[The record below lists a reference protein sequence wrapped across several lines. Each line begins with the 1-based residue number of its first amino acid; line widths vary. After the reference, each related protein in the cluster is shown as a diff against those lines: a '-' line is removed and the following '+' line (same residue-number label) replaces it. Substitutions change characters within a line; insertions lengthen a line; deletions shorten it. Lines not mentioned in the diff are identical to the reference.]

1 MRLVIFQERVD
12 ILKRL
17 KDGNSKGL
25 IFCKELQN
33 EGFRGSLKGIGFL

>member
-1 MRLVIFQERVD
+1 MRD

-17 KDGNSKGL
+17 MDVNSKEL

-33 EGFRGSLKGIGFL
+33 EGFRGSLKGIDFL